1 MCHSSMVEAGK
12 KSSFYDAD
20 EPKLG
25 EKGPVGA
32 GQGHDKSLNK
42 IYYFYHAEEIQAQR

>member
-1 MCHSSMVEAGK
+1 MVEAGK

-20 EPKLG
+20 VPKLG

-32 GQGHDKSLNK
+32 GQGHDKSLNRV
-42 IYYFYHAEEIQAQR
+42 YYFYVPEEFHAQR

>member
-1 MCHSSMVEAGK
+1 MVEAGK

-20 EPKLG
+20 VPKLG

-32 GQGHDKSLNK
+32 GQGHDKSLNRV
-42 IYYFYHAEEIQAQR
+42 YYFYNPEEFHAQR

>member
-12 KSSFYDAD
+12 KSSFYDTD
-20 EPKLG
+20 VPKLG

-32 GQGHDKSLNK
+32 GQGQDKSLNR
-42 IYYFYHAEEIQAQR
+42 IYYFYNPEEWNAQR